1 VRDPARRAAN
11 KEHCRGKGQP
21 KRKARYQTT
30 PPWGCRHAVL
40 KKNQEKKKKKKK
52 SALSDDTALG
62 LSARSTERKNH

>member
-40 KKNQEKKKKKKK
+40 KEKIINNHCHEKKLVKTK
-52 SALSDDTALG
+52 
-62 LSARSTERKNH
+62 RTENKND